1 MPRYF
6 IELSY
11 KGTAYSGFQIQKNSI
26 TIQSELEKALEV
38 FFKKPFAL
46 TGASRTDS
54 GVHALQN
61 FFHFDTDQPSG
72 INMRGG
78 QGQSEITS
86 SEFSMEDM
94 EQHLLSGQEEMSLK
108 KCIYN
113 INSILPY
120 DIAIKRIFRVDDKA
134 HCRFDAIYREYK
146 YFIYRDKNP
155 FLQHT
160 AYYYPYQLSLI
171 KLNEAASLLLGK
183 KDFTSFSKKNTQV
196 KNFICD
202 VQQSQ
207 WIAEESKLVYHVK
220 ANRFLRGMVKA
231 MVGTMLRVGT
241 GKITLNEFNQIIE
254 KRDCLESDFSVPSH
268 ALFLIAVKYKQ
279 D

>member
-11 KGTAYSGFQIQKNSI
+11 KGTAYSGFQIQENSV
-26 TIQSELEKALEV
+26 TIQSELEHALEI

-61 FFHFDTDQPSG
+61 FFHFDTDHFLKTST
-72 INMRGG
+72 MA
-78 QGQSEITS
+78 GQSEFIAADFMKDS
-86 SEFSMEDM
+86 
-94 EQHLLSGQEEMSLK
+94 EQHLQTGQEELSLK

-113 INSILPY
+113 INAILPR
-120 DIAIKRIFRVDDKA
+120 DIAVKRIFRVNDHA
-134 HCRFDAIYREYK
+134 HCRFDAVSREYK

-155 FLQHT
+155 FLQDT
-160 AYYYPYQLSLI
+160 AYYYPYQLNWI
-171 KLNEAASLLLGK
+171 KLNEAASLLSGK
-183 KDFTSFSKKNTQV
+183 KDFTSFSKRNTQV

-202 VQQSQ
+202 VQQSE
-207 WIAEESKLVYHVK
+207 WIIEESKLVYHVK

-231 MVGTMLRVGT
+231 MVGTMLRVGR
-241 GKITLNEFNQIIE
+241 GKISIEEFRQIIQQ
-254 KRDCLESDFSVPSH
+254 RDCLKSDFSVPSQ
-268 ALFLIAVKYKQ
+268 ALFLIAVNY
-279 D
+279 